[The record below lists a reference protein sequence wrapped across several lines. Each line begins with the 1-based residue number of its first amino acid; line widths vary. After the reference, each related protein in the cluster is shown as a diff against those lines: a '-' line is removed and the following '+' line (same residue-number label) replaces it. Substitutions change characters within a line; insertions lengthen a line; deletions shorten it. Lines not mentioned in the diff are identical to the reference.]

1 METYDTSKA
10 QTTVY
15 DVFSANMTM
24 DTNENGYSGV
34 LRLACKSCQQCR
46 SQCYGC
52 RTGFAGERLED
63 SLSQLEIEKAFESI
77 LKVA

>member
-1 METYDTSKA
+1 METYNTKTA
-10 QTTVY
+10 VY

-24 DTNENGYSGV
+24 DTDANEYSGV

-52 RTGFAGERLED
+52 RTGFTGERLED
-63 SLSQLEIEKAFESI
+63 SLSQLEIEKAFESL
-77 LKVA
+77 LKAA